1 MDVQMPEMDGFEAT
15 AALRAREAGTTTHMP
30 VVALTAHAM
39 KGDRERCL
47 AGGFDDYVSKPVQP
61 DALFDAIDRVV
72 RARPA
77 DGPEPAGAAAL
88 PAQSRSSHSGDDDVL
103 DRAGLL
109 ARFDGDGDL
118 LAELA
123 DLFRTSAPALVAE
136 VRNAAARGDAPAM
149 TRAAHTLR
157 GMVGNFGAPRT
168 MHLAQDIEDR
178 GREGNL
184 ADAEARA
191 ADLERAVSHLAA
203 RLEALVA
210 EVVP

>member
-1 MDVQMPEMDGFEAT
+1 MPEMDGFEAT
-15 AALRAREAGTTTHMP
+15 AALRAREAGSSRHMP
-30 VVALTAHAM
+30 VIALTAHAM

-72 RARPA
+72 RLRPA
-77 DGPEPAGAAAL
+77 DGPEPAGVVAL
-88 PAQSRSSHSGDDDVL
+88 SAQSRSSHPGDDDVL
-103 DRAGLL
+103 DRASLL

-123 DLFRTSAPALVAE
+123 DLFRASAPALVAE
-136 VRNAAARGDAPAM
+136 VRNAAARGDAPGL

-157 GMVGNFGAPRT
+157 GMVGNFGAPRAVG
-168 MHLAQDIEDR
+168 LAQDIEDR

-191 ADLERAVSHLAA
+191 ADLERAVSRLAA